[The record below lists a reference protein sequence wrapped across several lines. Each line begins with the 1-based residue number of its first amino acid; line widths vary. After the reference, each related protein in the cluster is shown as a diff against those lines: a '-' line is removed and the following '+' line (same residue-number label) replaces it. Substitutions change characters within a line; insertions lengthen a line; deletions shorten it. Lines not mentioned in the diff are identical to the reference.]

1 VKRYVHGAG
10 IDEILVQ
17 TQGSIDA
24 FYHHDALG
32 STVLLTNASGN
43 IVRSYEYD
51 VFGQVSNPPSLDDM
65 FSADPYANRF
75 LYTGR
80 EFLKEANL
88 YDYRNRVYSAELGRF
103 LQTDP
108 IRFDAGDVNLYRYV
122 GNGSLNW
129 VDAVGLKF
137 TIDPSAPKDWR
148 SKTQKDLNKVERD
161 LKKNAKDN
169 PKDPCAQKAYKD
181 FMDLKNDPSYNV
193 TITPTTGGN
202 TYDPS
207 TNTIEFNA
215 WKPTGGTDAD
225 GSNLRDASIGLGH
238 EIGHAIDDKDGGI
251 NYGPAKDP
259 TRFPNHAEET
269 AVNFENEIRNGRWPN
284 DPGRQRLKY

>member
-1 VKRYVHGAG
+1 V
-10 IDEILVQ
+10 VQ
-17 TQGSIDA
+17 HDPQG
-24 FYHHDALG
+24 
-32 STVLLTNASGN
+32 T
-43 IVRSYEYD
+43 
-51 VFGQVSNPPSLDDM
+51 PPSVEDM

-88 YDYRNRVYSAELGRF
+88 YDYRNRVYSPDLGRF

-108 IRFDAGDVNLYRYV
+108 IHFDAGDGNLYRCV
-122 GNGSLNW
+122 GNSSLNW
-129 VDAVGLKF
+129 VDAFGLKF

-193 TITPTTGGN
+193 TITPSTGGN

-207 TNTIEFNA
+207 TKTIEFNA
-215 WKPTGGTDAD
+215 WKRTGGTDAD